1 MDWLFSDGIYLLLFF
16 VAVLAGFIDSI
27 AGGGGLITIP
37 ALLSAGISPVQALAT
52 NKLQSVG
59 GSFSA
64 TLYFIRR
71 RVIDLKAQRF
81 AIFMTFIGAV
91 SGAMLVQFINPEL
104 LKQALPVLTIAIGLY
119 FLLTP
124 SIGAKDS
131 KQRLGYYT
139 FGVIIGGGIGFY
151 DGVFGPG
158 TGSFFA
164 LGYVMLLGY
173 NLSKAT
179 AHAKLLNF
187 TSNFG
192 SLLFFILGGQVIWT
206 IGLVMLCGQFIGAR
220 LGAGLV
226 LTKGQK
232 LIRPML
238 VIISFLMSIKLI
250 HDNHSD
256 TIALWFSALFN

>member
-1 MDWLFSDGIYLLLFF
+1 MDWLLSDGIYLLLFL
-16 VAVLAGFIDSI
+16 VAIFAGFIDSI
-27 AGGGGLITIP
+27 EGGGGLITIP

-52 NKLQSVG
+52 NKLQSLG

-81 AIFMTFIGAV
+81 AILMIFIGAI
-91 SGAMLVQFINPEL
+91 SGAMLVQFINPDVL
-104 LKQALPVLTIAIGLY
+104 RQALPVLTIAIGLY

-124 SIGAKDS
+124 SIGAQDS
-131 KQRLGYYT
+131 KQRLGYYV
-139 FGVIIGGGIGFY
+139 FGVVIGGGVGFY
-151 DGVFGPG
+151 DGIFGPG

-164 LGYVMLLGY
+164 LAYVMLLGY

-187 TSNFG
+187 VSNFG
-192 SLLFFILGGQVIWT
+192 SLLFFMVAGHVLWT
-206 IGLVMLCGQFIGAR
+206 IGLIMLCGQFIGAR

-250 HDNHSD
+250 HDNHGD
-256 TIALWFSALFN
+256 TIAHWFSAIFN

>member
-139 FGVIIGGGIGFY
+139 FGVIIGGGIG
-151 DGVFGPG
+151 
-158 TGSFFA
+158 SFFA

-250 HDNHSD
+250 HDNHGD